1 MIRSLSGSRFSRH
14 QFAFL
19 LCLIECFPEKLT
31 PTIIY
36 DPEFNQEDEKIIG
49 RDETM
54 KIFVFSYAMFSTL
67 SNTFFNSEILNKV
80 NFYQKVKYVM

>member
-1 MIRSLSGSRFSRH
+1 LSGSRFSRH
-14 QFAFL
+14 QFAIL

-49 RDETM
+49 QFLPESQICDVDAT
-54 KIFVFSYAMFSTL
+54 K
-67 SNTFFNSEILNKV
+67 
-80 NFYQKVKYVM
+80 KVKSLILEFRTKSIFDQSSIQ